1 MKCPVCGGE
10 LKEIS
15 NTQTR
20 CESCGLIVRR
30 VKKPVVIANAAEVN
44 EKIDRLEKDIGTS
57 KSRNSIGKRLAL
69 KIILPTTLLLIV
81 AAVTLMACL
90 MGLRGVYVNDN
101 DPNEFV
107 SFSALNYEYYTTKDN
122 VDKISI
128 GTWSRKNNV
137 LRINESGS
145 NDAKTCQI
153 SFKNFNKLTI
163 DGKNFSRRNLLY
175 FRDIVKN
182 CTVTFDANGGDIGK
196 VVETDFG
203 ARIEEPTVPQKDGS
217 ELGGWYTTQWGS
229 LNNYTEKFDCNN
241 RIWEDVTYYANWNS
255 TYSYKVFENNTNVTD
270 VVEGNLLLAALK
282 SVETTGKTYEYFIRE
297 RYGSGRDWQKIT
309 DATRMP
315 NYDIEIKKGE
325 ESNRDLKVSFDLVG
339 GTFDTQ
345 SLSAKYAENCNLPI
359 GEPQK
364 DGFYFDGW
372 SYNNTKYRAGE
383 ILWVSP
389 ATRIVG
395 DECTLVANWVE
406 LKPVVFDSNGG
417 SGEMATKIYAKH
429 NDTLRLPKCT
439 YTKTDSVFIGWS
451 ETTDN
456 ENRDMVLA
464 GCFYKLDNQPTDTIT
479 FTARWMPKNATYF
492 RIDIAGRPQKST
504 ELGNHFM
511 FGRYPQSVKE
521 DNVTVSSAPD
531 GDGFYLGSD
540 GERYKKVEKA
550 TPRNDVKFMNGKEV
564 VAN

>member
-30 VKKPVVIANAAEVN
+30 VKKPVVVANAAELN
-44 EKIDRLEKDIGTS
+44 EKIDRLEQDIGTS

-122 VDKISI
+122 VDKVSI

-137 LRINESGS
+137 LKINESGS
-145 NDAKTCQI
+145 NDAKTCDI
-153 SFKNFNKLTI
+153 SFKNFDKLTI
-163 DGKNFSRRNLLY
+163 NGKKFSRRNLLY

-203 ARIEEPTVPQKDGS
+203 ARIEEPTVPQKDGY
-217 ELGGWYTTQWGS
+217 EFGGWYTTQWGS
-229 LNNYTEKFDCNN
+229 LNNYTEKFDSKN
-241 RIWEDVTYYANWNS
+241 RIWQDVTYYANWTS
-255 TYSYKVFENNTNVTD
+255 TYTYEVFENDTKITD
-270 VVEGNLLLAALK
+270 IKEGELLLAALK
-282 SVETTGKTYEYFIRE
+282 RAETTGKTYDYSIRE
-297 RYGSGRDWQKIT
+297 RYGSSRVWQQIT
-309 DATRMP
+309 DATKMP
-315 NYDIEIKKGE
+315 KFDIEIKKGE
-325 ESNRDLKVSFDLVG
+325 GRNRDLKVSFDLGG
-339 GTFDTQ
+339 GTFATQ
-345 SLSAKYAENCNLPI
+345 ALSTEYEKDCKLPEV
-359 GEPQK
+359 EPQK

-372 SYNNTKYRAGE
+372 TYNKVKYRAGV
-383 ILWVSP
+383 IFWVSS

-429 NDTLRLPKCT
+429 NDTFRLPKCT
-439 YTKTDSVFIGWS
+439 YTKENHVFIGWS
-451 ETTDN
+451 ETT
-456 ENRDMVLA
+456 
-464 GCFYKLDNQPTDTIT
+464 
-479 FTARWMPKNATYF
+479 
-492 RIDIAGRPQKST
+492 
-504 ELGNHFM
+504 
-511 FGRYPQSVKE
+511 
-521 DNVTVSSAPD
+521 
-531 GDGFYLGSD
+531 
-540 GERYKKVEKA
+540 
-550 TPRNDVKFMNGKEV
+550 
-564 VAN
+564 